1 MGKSPTHPL
10 AELHILRLYT
20 PGFEPVRDHG
30 VDMPIL
36 LQAPRAELKTLL
48 DVYARE
54 FEWYAFCL
62 VCGHVPERGQQ
73 SLQALYQAQ
82 ARWRGSRM
90 QELYPL
96 VCAHWDVVHLAH
108 QMADARSEL
117 QRKPLDL
124 MLRNAKVRHRA
135 AMQALRETWGVVPA

>member
-1 MGKSPTHPL
+1 MGKSPNSFFV
-10 AELHILRLYT
+10 ELHKLRLHT
-20 PGFEPVRDHG
+20 PALEPVRDHD

-36 LQAPRAELKTLL
+36 LQAPRAELTSLL
-48 DVYARE
+48 DAYARE

-62 VCGHVPERGQQ
+62 VCSHMPERGQE

-117 QRKPLDL
+117 QRKPLEL

-135 AMQALRETWGVVPA
+135 AMRALRETWGVPLA

>member
-1 MGKSPTHPL
+1 MR
-10 AELHILRLYT
+10 LHT
-20 PGFEPVRDHG
+20 PAIGAASDHG

-36 LQAPRAELKTLL
+36 LQAPRAEFATLL
-48 DVYARE
+48 DAYVRE

-62 VCGHVPERGQQ
+62 VCGHVPARGQD

-82 ARWRGSRM
+82 ARWRGSHM

-108 QMADARSEL
+108 QMADARSEA
-117 QRKPLDL
+117 QRRPLEVF
-124 MLRNAKVRHRA
+124 LRNAKVRHRA
-135 AMQALRETWGVVPA
+135 AARALRETWGVTESAA

>member
-1 MGKSPTHPL
+1 MGKSPNSL
-10 AELHILRLYT
+10 SAELHNLLLHT
-20 PGFEPVRDHG
+20 PAFEPVRDHG
-30 VDMPIL
+30 VDMPLL
-36 LQAPRAELKTLL
+36 LQASRAELTTLL
-48 DVYARE
+48 DAYARD

-62 VCGHVPERGQQ
+62 VCGHTPERGQE
-73 SLQALYQAQ
+73 SLQALYQGQ

-117 QRKPLDL
+117 QRQPLDL
-124 MLRNAKVRHRA
+124 LLRNAKVRHRA
-135 AMQALRETWGVVPA
+135 AMRALRESWGVVPA